1 MPAMA
6 MIDQQ
11 SFLPVSINQ
20 TAVIGLAVAV
30 VLYALYYVSLSSKSR
45 IFYKLIILS
54 SSQQQPTSLSSKA
67 SPKFLELSP

>member
-54 SSQQQPTSLSSKA
+54 SSQQQLTSLSSKA